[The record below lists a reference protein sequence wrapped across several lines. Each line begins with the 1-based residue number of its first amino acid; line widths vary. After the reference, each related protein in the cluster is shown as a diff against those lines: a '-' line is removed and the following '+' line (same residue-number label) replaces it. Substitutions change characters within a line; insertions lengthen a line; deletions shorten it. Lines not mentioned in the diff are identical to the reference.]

1 MRAETIEALSP
12 AQLRVWRAQL
22 TPEAQALAG
31 NLPIEEPL
39 DLMDRYA
46 MPLCLSLAAIVAV
59 ISRYDA
65 EGLCKMAQ
73 QVSATSAEPYEPRS
87 PRQREVCERCT
98 SESLSCWPRGA
109 PGIWVRGALANYAPN
124 QLDFTRLD
132 GGHLTLGAW
141 PHSCVAAG
149 LIHMAAVSITAPL
162 LQRFAS
168 AKPARPIEW
177 QGGSG
182 FRSPRSLWVCL
193 TARDD

>member
-1 MRAETIEALSP
+1 MGS
-12 AQLRVWRAQL
+12 Q
-22 TPEAQALAG
+22 QACRYPG
-31 NLPIEEPL
+31 CVSYFEPL
-39 DLMDRYA
+39 PLRSQPQRRFRSVRRKPQIEDARLVRTLYRTATAGTDLNGYFIRKGER
-46 MPLCLSLAAIVAV
+46 V
-59 ISRYDA
+59 ILIIIGANHDPARF
-65 EGLCKMAQ
+65 
-73 QVSATSAEPYEPRS
+73 
-87 PRQREVCERCT
+87 
-98 SESLSCWPRGA
+98 SC
-109 PGIWVRGALANYAPN
+109 PN
-124 QLDFTRLD
+124 QLDVTRLD

-162 LQRFAS
+162 LRRFAS